1 MIILDEKSE
10 YETISFLCQGYTL
23 KLNIATAT
31 HCTVTCLLKIAT
43 VNHLKKYTE
52 RAIIS
57 ENNHNK
63 PVKVFFFFFFFKVL
77 PIFQEHLSSGT

>member
-63 PVKVFFFFFFFKVL
+63 PVKVFFFFFFKVL
-77 PIFQEHLSSGT
+77 PFFQEHLSSGT

>member
-23 KLNIATAT
+23 KLNIAAAT

-63 PVKVFFFFFFFKVL
+63 PVKVFFFFFKVL